1 MKIKWKKCKSSVTSD
16 FTGDWNGFDET
27 GCNKYKIETNGNE
40 VQLFL
45 RLKGFTF
52 KYCGLEVEST
62 KAAKQKAQE
71 IEDAVFPNIEFDYP
85 VMRDNY

>member
-1 MKIKWKKCKSSVTSD
+1 MTGD
-16 FTGDWNGFDET
+16 FTGDWNGFDEV
-27 GCNKYKIETNGNE
+27 GCNKFKIETKNNR

-45 RLKGFTF
+45 KLKGFTF
-52 KYCGLEVEST
+52 KYCGLEFEST

-71 IEDAVFPNIEFDYP
+71 IEDAVFPDKEFDYP